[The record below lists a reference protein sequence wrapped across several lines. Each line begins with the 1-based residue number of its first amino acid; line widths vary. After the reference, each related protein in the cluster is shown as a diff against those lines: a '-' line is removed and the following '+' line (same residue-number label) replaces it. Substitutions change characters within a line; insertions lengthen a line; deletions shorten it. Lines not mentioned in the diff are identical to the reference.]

1 MPRPYVKIASFVTT
15 ALLAASML
23 PASGLTADKT
33 VVTVAYS
40 PTFVFDTND
49 LAAKWWNS
57 IKDQF
62 DKQFPNAE
70 LKLVPI
76 EGGYD
81 DIVNKLSLYRSPN
94 HPPDVQIPT
103 PVIAQWV
110 ASNYLLP
117 LDSYVAKTDWWPDF
131 PQVIKDEDTFDGKVY
146 AVSSG
151 ENDSMLYYNKDMFKK
166 AGLPVP
172 WNPQNWDDIL
182 TAARQIHAKVPD
194 VVPMWLMAGTTVG
207 TVGIEDDRG
216 NLLFGSSNTT
226 IYDAA
231 TQKWVVDSAGL
242 REVLGFYHR
251 STARASARS

>member
-1 MPRPYVKIASFVTT
+1 MHPVGTPRKPRPYVKIASLVTT

-23 PASGLTADKT
+23 PASGLAADKT

-49 LAAKWWNS
+49 LAAKWWKS

-81 DIVNKLSLYRSPN
+81 DIVNKLSLLYRSPATT
-94 HPPDVQIPT
+94 PDVVQIPT

-117 LDSYVAKTDWWPDF
+117 LDSYVAKRTGG
-131 PQVIKDEDTFDGKVY
+131 QISRR
-146 AVSSG
+146 SSR
-151 ENDSMLYYNKDMFKK
+151 MRTL
-166 AGLPVP
+166 
-172 WNPQNWDDIL
+172 L
-182 TAARQIHAKVPD
+182 TAK
-194 VVPMWLMAGTTVG
+194 
-207 TVGIEDDRG
+207 
-216 NLLFGSSNTT
+216 
-226 IYDAA
+226 
-231 TQKWVVDSAGL
+231 
-242 REVLGFYHR
+242 
-251 STARASARS
+251 STP